1 MKEKIK
7 KILAGIGM
15 GAVLGSSGLIM
26 TGCGMTDEQQK
37 ALDSVV
43 NKADEIIELV
53 DSQNKELSYS
63 EAIRLFEYAKMR

>member
-1 MKEKIK
+1 
-7 KILAGIGM
+7 M

-43 NKADEIIELV
+43 NKADEIIELASFKYV
-53 DSQNKELSYS
+53 
-63 EAIRLFEYAKMR
+63 YATLLPSAN